1 MMKRII
7 HQMIDT
13 HEIWGFSDL
22 NLRLCSSHN
31 RLFPQTVNFVHEA
44 CKAGGASP
52 VWYPK
57 SSFHVSLI

>member
-44 CKAGGASP
+44 VRLEGRHLSGILKA
-52 VWYPK
+52 
-57 SSFHVSLI
+57 VSTSA